1 MTLEEIKALSEDEIK
16 TRKSEIDSILEK
28 VVSGE
33 DTETDVNAL
42 NEEVR
47 AMDERLVELRK
58 VAEEKKD
65 DLKAVIDGEGVEV
78 RNDLEPKMEAK
89 KMSDVK
95 EIRNSSAYID
105 AFAEAIKTGDF
116 TECRSLLTENATNGT
131 VVVPTFIEEKILTA
145 WEKSEIF
152 SRVGKVNYKGN
163 LKIGFEISGTDAVV
177 HTEGGDAPDEEVLTL
192 GAIEIIPQNVK
203 KWITV
208 TDEIMS
214 LRGQTFLDYI
224 YDEITYK
231 IIKKAENLII
241 AAIIAAVGAS
251 TSSKAGQA
259 TIAGGVAK
267 TTILNAIAATSDEAT
282 DLVVIMNKQTWAAF
296 KALETVN
303 DGDPFNGLPVLFN
316 NSLDSY
322 DSASANEAYAI
333 VGDLGFGARIN
344 LPDGNEVKFVFDDK
358 SLAESDLVKI
368 VGKLYAGIGIVAP
381 NAFCVIT
388 KPNSE
393 G

>member
-58 VAEEKKD
+58 VAKENKD

-89 KMSDVK
+89 KMADVK

-177 HTEGGDAPDEEVLTL
+177 HAEGTDAPNEEVLTL
-192 GAIEIIPQNVK
+192 GAVEIIPQNIK

-208 TDEIMS
+208 SDEVMS
-214 LRGQTFLDYI
+214 LRGQAFLDYI

-259 TIAGGVAK
+259 TISGGVAK

-282 DLVVIMNKQTWAAF
+282 DLVVIMNKSTWAAF

-322 DSASANEAYAI
+322 DSASANEEYAI

-344 LPDGNEVKFVFDDK
+344 LPDGNEVKFVFDEK

>member
-1 MTLEEIKALSEDEIK
+1 MTLKEIKALSEDEIK

-177 HTEGGDAPDEEVLTL
+177 HAEGTDAPNEEVLTL
-192 GAIEIIPQNVK
+192 GAVEIIPQNIK

-208 TDEIMS
+208 SDEVMS
-214 LRGQTFLDYI
+214 LRGQAFLDYI

-259 TIAGGVAK
+259 TISGGVAK

-282 DLVVIMNKQTWAAF
+282 DLVVIMNKSTWAAF

-322 DSASANEAYAI
+322 DSASANEEYAI

-344 LPDGNEVKFVFDDK
+344 LPDGNEVKFVFDEK

>member
-58 VAEEKKD
+58 VAEENKD

-89 KMSDVK
+89 KMADVK

-177 HTEGGDAPDEEVLTL
+177 HAEGTDAPNEEVLTL
-192 GAIEIIPQNVK
+192 GAVEIIPQNIK

-208 TDEIMS
+208 SDEVMS
-214 LRGQTFLDYI
+214 LRGQAFLDYI

-259 TIAGGVAK
+259 TISGGVAK

-282 DLVVIMNKQTWAAF
+282 DLVVIMNKSTWAAF

-322 DSASANEAYAI
+322 DSASANEEYAI

-344 LPDGNEVKFVFDDK
+344 LPDGNEVKFVFDEK

>member
-89 KMSDVK
+89 KMADVK

-177 HTEGGDAPDEEVLTL
+177 HAEGTDAPNEEVLTL
-192 GAIEIIPQNVK
+192 GAVEIIPQNIK

-208 TDEIMS
+208 SDEVMS
-214 LRGQTFLDYI
+214 LRGQAFLDYI

-259 TIAGGVAK
+259 TISGGVAK

-282 DLVVIMNKQTWAAF
+282 DLVVIMNKSTWAAF

-322 DSASANEAYAI
+322 DSASAGEEYAI

>member
-58 VAEEKKD
+58 VAEENKD

-177 HTEGGDAPDEEVLTL
+177 HVEGTDAPSEEVLTL
-192 GAIEIIPQNVK
+192 GAVEIIPQNIK

-208 TDEIMS
+208 SDEVMS
-214 LRGQTFLDYI
+214 LRGQAFLDYI
-224 YDEITYK
+224 YDEVAYK

-282 DLVVIMNKQTWAAF
+282 DLVVIMNKSTWAAF

-322 DSASANEAYAI
+322 DSASANEEYAI
-333 VGDLGFGARIN
+333 VGDLGYGARIN